1 MSENK
6 QNFIANAKITL
17 ITKYYYQED
26 SLFKL
31 LYDKY
36 LRKEFYT
43 AILGKTA
50 IIKNFNQIRWFK
62 LSSIENVN
70 ADNLTDFEIQRNI
83 NGLRYFKYQMLII
96 KGQFYLY
103 TLSFLGLIAGGLYL
117 LPILNYKRK
126 RQVQSIFLGLV
137 ITIIPYNVVL
147 LYLVKTTHPL
157 KKELE
162 KSYLSE
168 IAVYNKFYSKC

>member
-50 IIKNFNQIRWFK
+50 LTKNFDQIRWFK

-70 ADNLTDFEIQRNI
+70 ADNLTDYEIQRNI
-83 NGLRYFKYQMLII
+83 NGRSVLERWYRY
-96 KGQFYLY
+96 
-103 TLSFLGLIAGGLYL
+103 
-117 LPILNYKRK
+117 
-126 RQVQSIFLGLV
+126 
-137 ITIIPYNVVL
+137 
-147 LYLVKTTHPL
+147 
-157 KKELE
+157 LE
-162 KSYLSE
+162 Y
-168 IAVYNKFYSKC
+168 I